1 MPAPKP
7 DRHAVPGFRLD
18 AFELLNWGTFHQRAW
33 RLQAAGENVL
43 FTGDIGSGKST
54 LVDAL
59 TTLLVPAHRIVYNKA
74 AGAEHR
80 ERTLLSYIRGHYK
93 SEKDDARLSA
103 RAVGLRGT
111 DSFSVLLGVFRNERL
126 KEDLTLAQV
135 FWCKEERGTPERLF
149 IVAKEPLS
157 IQEHFTRFGGDINAL
172 KKRLRQMPGVALFD
186 SFSTYGNEFRRR
198 MGLAGEQALDLFY
211 QTVSLKTV
219 ANITDFVR
227 DHMLE
232 PPDAAA
238 RVVSLC
244 GHFENLNSAHEAVLR
259 AKDQVGRLGPLVA
272 ECDRFAEVHGT
283 IAVFERLRAALPAYL
298 ARKKAAFLDEDLQ
311 RIGFELARLNDAAGR
326 QQGLLEGLYQE
337 LADTRQAIL
346 ENGGRRLEEIRS
358 RVAQEEELRDQRK
371 RRFEKDYLPACLAL
385 DFPRAQSLDSF
396 HATRRA
402 AEKLDA
408 GLGKDET
415 TLRDEEVTLE
425 VEIRN
430 LDREGQALAAE
441 IGSLRSRKTSIPS
454 PMLALRQSLCQALGL
469 AEAELPF
476 AGELIQVRPE
486 EAAWEG
492 ALERILHGF
501 GLSLLVGE
509 EDYPALVAFVDRNHL
524 GERLVFFRTRRQ
536 EPARRGRLTGDL
548 ALKLEIRDG
557 QPFQE
562 WLCAELERRFDYV
575 CCDTV
580 EAFRHEARALT
591 RNGQIKGGDAR
602 HEKDDRHAIGDRTRY
617 VLGWRNE
624 EKIRALEAQHHALHE
639 RGLRALQARDQFRL
653 KLDFVA
659 GQRRHIR
666 DLLRFTE
673 FTELDWQGPAKR
685 IHELTEEKRA
695 LEEGSDLLRELTR
708 RLEALDRKRQEES
721 AEQQRL
727 EREIGKRESQ
737 AADAR
742 QMREAAGALL
752 AGLPEPERDFCF
764 PRLDAEPFDPHEPV
778 TARQCDEAEPRMRGV
793 LQGHIDARRKE
804 AERLG
809 ISIVKQMEAFRTAY
823 PAECREADASPEA
836 AQEFR
841 DILGRLRAEDLP
853 RFETRFKQLL
863 NEQAINEVALLQNT
877 LEQEAEDIRDKIDQI
892 NKSLRQLDYNPGTF
906 IQLQPEANP
915 DPEIRQ
921 FREDLRGCLSDTL
934 TGGEEAL
941 YTERKFLQVKELI
954 DRFRGREGLA
964 ELDERW
970 TRKVTDVRKWFV
982 FSASERWQE
991 DGGERE
997 FFSDSSGKSGGQKE
1011 KLAYTILASALAYQ
1025 YGIDQQARSA
1035 RAFRFVMID
1044 EAFGRGSDES
1054 TRYGL
1059 ELFTKLGLQLLI
1071 VTPLQKIHII
1081 EDYVRSVHLV
1091 HSPDG
1096 RESMLRSLTIEEYRE
1111 EKLQRQKNAAE
1122 AKP

>member
-1 MPAPKP
+1 MRSPKA
-7 DRHAVPGFRLD
+7 DRNKVPGFRLD

-33 RLQAAGENVL
+33 RLPAAGENVL
-43 FTGDIGSGKST
+43 CTGDIGSGKST
-54 LVDAL
+54 LVDAI

-74 AGAEHR
+74 AGAENR

-111 DSFSVLLGVFRNERL
+111 DSFSVLLGVFRNEQL
-126 KEDLTLAQV
+126 QEDLTLAQV
-135 FWCKEERGTPERLF
+135 FWCKEERGNPERLF
-149 IVAKEPLS
+149 VVAKVPLS
-157 IQEHFTRFGGDINAL
+157 IQEHFTRFGGEITDL
-172 KKRLRQMPGVALFD
+172 KKRLRALPGVTLFD

-238 RVVSLC
+238 RIKSLC

-259 AKDQVGRLGPLVA
+259 AKDQVARLAPLVE
-272 ECDRFAEVHGT
+272 ECDRSERVRETIGT
-283 IAVFERLRAALPAYL
+283 FERLRAALPAYL
-298 ARKKAAFLDEDLQ
+298 ARMKVGFLEEDLQ
-311 RIGFELARLNDAAGR
+311 RIGFELVRLKDGAGR
-326 QQGLLEGLYQE
+326 QQDLLDGLYRE
-337 LADTRQAIL
+337 VAETKQAIL
-346 ENGGRRLEEIRS
+346 ENGGRRLEEIRG
-358 RVAQEEELRDQRK
+358 RLLQEGDLRDQRK
-371 RRFEKDYLPACLAL
+371 RRYEKDYLPACLAL
-385 DFPRAQSLDSF
+385 DFPRAQSLDGF
-396 HATRRA
+396 HATRRES
-402 AEKLDA
+402 EKLDA
-408 GLGKDET
+408 GLGNDET
-415 TLRDEEVTLE
+415 MLRNEEVTLE

-430 LDREGQALAAE
+430 LDREGQGLAAE
-441 IGSLRSRKTSIPS
+441 IASLRSRKTSIPS
-454 PMLALRQSLCQALGL
+454 PMLALRQSLCQALGH
-469 AEAELPF
+469 AEAALPF

-486 EAAWEG
+486 EQAWEG
-492 ALERILHGF
+492 ALERVLRSF
-501 GLSLLVGE
+501 GLSILVAE
-509 EDYPALVAFVDRNHL
+509 EDYPALVSFVDRNHL
-524 GERLVFFRTRRQ
+524 GERLVFFRIRRE
-536 EPARRGRLTGDL
+536 EPARRGRHVGDL
-548 ALKLEIRDG
+548 ALKLETRAGHRFQAWLDG
-557 QPFQE
+557 
-562 WLCAELERRFDYV
+562 ELERRFDYV
-575 CCDTV
+575 CCDSL
-580 EAFRHEARALT
+580 EAFRREARALT
-591 RNGQIKGGDAR
+591 RNGQTKGGDAR

-624 EKIRALEAQHHALHE
+624 EKIRALDAQLQSLHAG
-639 RGLRALQARDQFRL
+639 GLKRLEARDQLRI
-653 KLDFVA
+653 KLRFV
-659 GQRRHIR
+659 GEQRQHIR
-666 DLLRFTE
+666 DLQRFTE
-673 FTELDWQGPAKR
+673 FTELDWQGPARR
-685 IHELTEEKRA
+685 IQELNEEKAA
-695 LEEGSDLLRELTR
+695 LEQGSDLLHELTR
-708 RLEALDRKRQEES
+708 RLDALESKRQAAS

-727 EREIGKRESQ
+727 EREIGKRETQ
-737 AADAR
+737 EGDAG
-742 QMREAAGALL
+742 QQREAAHALL
-752 AGLPEPERDFCF
+752 ATVPEPERDFCF
-764 PRLDAEPFDPHEPV
+764 PRLEAEPFDTQEPA
-778 TARQCDEAEPRMRGV
+778 TARQCDEAETRMRGV
-793 LQGHIDARRKE
+793 LQGQIDARRKE

-809 ISIVKQMEAFRTAY
+809 IGIVRQMQSFRAAY

-836 AQEFR
+836 APEYR
-841 DILGRLRAEDLP
+841 EMLERLRAEDLP

-892 NKSLRQLDYNPGTF
+892 NTSLRQLDYNPGTF
-906 IQLQPEANP
+906 IQLQPEPNP

-921 FREDLRGCLSDTL
+921 FREDLRGCLADTL
-934 TGGEEAL
+934 TGGEEAV
-941 YTERKFLQVKELI
+941 YTERKFLQVKDLI

-970 TRKVTDVRKWFV
+970 TRKVTDVRKWFI

-991 DGGERE
+991 DGAERE

-1091 HSPDG
+1091 HSSDG
-1096 RESMLRSLTIEEYRE
+1096 RESMLRSLTIEEYRA
-1111 EKLQRQKNAAE
+1111 EKLQRQKLAAE
-1122 AKP
+1122 AKA